1 MLLFRNVFSEQILY
15 NMKPSETTICKF
27 RFFSFTKVPLDIR
40 NSKEYLRGLAWEQR
54 DDDGNKIIERGSSDD
69 SNQEQQT
76 IQYDA
81 MGLIYEIK
89 GGNVFTAK
97 NLKAIQDVEEDF
109 MGTPDIGKFCL
120 LPENSQS
127 CSKPESVIRF
137 FDGTYAGEFPELND
151 TDFTNIPY
159 ILHTANSKAK
169 FQRIMKRYL
178 SKDAKITPTEATSSI
193 TRSLI
198 MFGSPLE
205 GYSNTEDREDDQ
217 KSEFDTFFREKI
229 MPKGDDYFS
238 DGVGDTDFS
247 YGSSSIIG
255 LWISRQ
261 VIFDLALAIGSF
273 TFIGVFMAI
282 QTSSIW
288 ITGWTIFSI
297 MTGFCGANLIYR
309 VILDF
314 RYVGVF
320 HVLAVFIV
328 LGIGADD
335 VFVFVDTWKETA
347 HHPYKSLAH
356 RMSDCYRKAALAMLF
371 TSLTTAIAFFV
382 SGSSPFL
389 GIYSF
394 GIFSGVLII
403 VNYCS
408 VITFLPCVVLMYH
421 KHFEKFKCCCCCRK
435 PDWSADPQTPTKSGA
450 RKNPIV
456 RFFAGP
462 YFKFVTH
469 SIARWFI
476 ILFFLILLGV
486 FIYFASTLK
495 VNEEQVSVISVHK
508 WHY

>member
-1 MLLFRNVFSEQILY
+1 MQ
-15 NMKPSETTICKF
+15 
-27 RFFSFTKVPLDIR
+27 VPLDIR
-40 NSKEYLRGLAWEQR
+40 NAKEYLRGLAWDARNE
-54 DDDGNKIIERGSSDD
+54 DVNKIIERGSSQDAVQD
-69 SNQEQQT
+69 QQT
-76 IQYDA
+76 IQYDSL
-81 MGLIYEIK
+81 GLIFEIK
-89 GGNVFTAK
+89 WGNVFTQK
-97 NLKAIQDVEEDF
+97 NLRDIQKTEKNFAEVQN
-109 MGTPDIGKFCL
+109 IQKYCL
-120 LPENSQS
+120 LSENSQN
-127 CSKPESVIRF
+127 CSEPESVIRF
-137 FDGTYAGEFPELND
+137 FDGTYAQDFPQLND
-151 TDFTNIPY
+151 PDFTNISF
-159 ILHTANSKAK
+159 ILSEANKLPR
-169 FQRIMKRYL
+169 FQRTIKRYL
-178 SKDAKITPTEATSSI
+178 AKDATITPTEARSTI

-198 MFGSPLE
+198 PFGWPLE
-205 GYSNTEDREDDQ
+205 GFSNDSDRDDDQ
-217 KSEFDTFFREKI
+217 KKKFDTFFKDEI
-229 MPKGDDYFS
+229 MPKGDDLFS
-238 DGVGDTDFS
+238 DGVGDMSFS
-247 YGSSSIIG
+247 YGSASIVG

-261 VIFDLALAIGSF
+261 VIFDLALAVGSF

-282 QTSSIW
+282 QTGSIW

-297 MTGFCGANLIYR
+297 LTGFCEANLLYR

-347 HHPYKSLAH
+347 HHSYKSLAH
-356 RMSDCYRKAALAMLF
+356 RMSDCYRKAAMAMLF

-382 SGSSPFL
+382 SASSPFL

-394 GIFSGVLII
+394 GVFSGVLII

-421 KHFEKFKCCCCCRK
+421 KHFEKFKCCCCCAK
-435 PDWSADPQTPTKSGA
+435 PNWSNDPQTPSKSSET
-450 RKNPIV
+450 RQNPIV

-476 ILFFLILLGV
+476 LLFYVMLLAI

-495 VNEEQVSVISVHK
+495 VNEEQVSL
-508 WHY
+508 

>member
-1 MLLFRNVFSEQILY
+1 M
-15 NMKPSETTICKF
+15 
-27 RFFSFTKVPLDIR
+27 DIR
-40 NSKEYLRGLAWEQR
+40 SSKEYLRGLAWDER
-54 DDDGNKIIERGSSDD
+54 NEDKNNIIERGTSSD

-76 IQYDA
+76 IQYDSL
-81 MGLIYEIK
+81 GLIYEIK

-97 NLKAIQDVEEDF
+97 NLREIQNVEQNF
-109 MGTPDIGKFCL
+109 MDTADIGKFCL

-137 FDGTYAGEFPELND
+137 FDGTFANIYPELND

-159 ILHTANSKAK
+159 ILHTANSKPE
-169 FQRIMKRYL
+169 FQRIMRRYL

-205 GYSNTEDREDDQ
+205 GYSNAEDREDDQ
-217 KSEFDTFFREKI
+217 TSKFDTFFREKI
-229 MPKGDDYFS
+229 VPKGDDYFS
-238 DGVGDTDFS
+238 DGVGDMEFS
-247 YGSSSIIG
+247 YGSGNIVG

-261 VIFDLALAIGSF
+261 VILDLVLAIGSF
-273 TFIGVFMAI
+273 TFIGIFMAI
-282 QTSSIW
+282 QTGSIW

-297 MTGFCGANLIYR
+297 LTGFCGANLVYR
-309 VILDF
+309 IILDF

-394 GIFSGVLII
+394 GIFSGALII
-403 VNYCS
+403 VNYLS

-421 KHFEKFKCCCCCRK
+421 KHFAKFKCCCCCTK
-435 PDWSADPQTPTKSGA
+435 SDWTGDPQTPTNHGEA

-462 YFKFVTH
+462 YFKFVTN
-469 SIARWFI
+469 SITRWFI
-476 ILFFLILLGV
+476 LLFFVVLLGV

-495 VNEEQVSVISVHK
+495 VNEEQVSSSVYK
-508 WHY
+508 MFLLQ